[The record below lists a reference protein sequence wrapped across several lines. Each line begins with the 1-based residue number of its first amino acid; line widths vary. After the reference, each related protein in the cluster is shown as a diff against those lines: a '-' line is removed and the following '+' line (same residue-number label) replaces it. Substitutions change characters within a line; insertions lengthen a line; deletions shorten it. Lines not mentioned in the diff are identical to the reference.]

1 MPDPVEI
8 SGPLEGFTDD
18 RLCATGQGELVLGPC
33 RDQGKLLIKLSAGDD
48 DARSAL
54 SVALATEIPER
65 HSRLLP
71 TARVLAMAPQE
82 WLWHGPDAELQDV
95 KDRVAAA
102 LVPRPSALIDMSSGL
117 VGVLVKGRRAVGL
130 LQAGCPADLSETVF
144 LKGHV
149 ARSLFGRYS
158 VTVLCGEA
166 QDEFTVYVA
175 RSYAR
180 SLCASMIAQA
190 AHWGVSWLQDDGTPA
205 TTGEMRAR

>member
-1 MPDPVEI
+1 MPDPNEI
-8 SGPLEGFTDD
+8 SGPLAGFPDAP
-18 RLCATGQGELVLGPC
+18 LCDAGQGGLALGPC
-33 RDQGKLLIKLSAGDD
+33 RDQGKLLIKLSAGDV

-54 SVALATEIPER
+54 AAALATEIPER

-71 TARVLAMAPQE
+71 TARVLAMAPRE

-102 LVPRPSALIDMSSGL
+102 LAPRPSALIDMSSGL
-117 VGVLVKGRRAVGL
+117 VGVLVKGRRAAEL
-130 LQAGCPADLSETVF
+130 LQAGCPVDLSETVF

-158 VTVLCGEA
+158 VTVLRGTDET
-166 QDEFTVYVA
+166 EFTVYVV

-190 AHWGVSWLQDDGTPA
+190 AHWGVSWLQYDRAPA
-205 TTGEMRAR
+205 TMG